1 MKSIILVAGA
11 TGNLGSKIVKNLL
24 ELGAEVRVLAR
35 LTSNAQQLKELENL
49 GAKIYKVDMDSQKE
63 IQKACEGVSCV
74 MSALAGL
81 RDVIVDLQ
89 SSILAAAV
97 AAGVTRFIP
106 SDYSLDF
113 TKQANGLNRNLDFRR
128 EFHAVLDKTPIKATT
143 IFNGAFADML
153 TGQMPMI
160 LFDKNMVIHLG
171 NADQK
176 MDFTSVQSTAEFT
189 ARAALDT
196 NTPRYLTIAGDE
208 LSARDIHTM
217 VNELSGK
224 KFRLFKT
231 GSVGFLG
238 VIIKIA
244 KMFSSGEKDIYPAW
258 QGMQYMHNM
267 VTGDVKMAK
276 LDNNRYPEMPWL
288 RAGEILKK
296 HLSQLNN

>member
-35 LTSNAQQLKELENL
+35 LTSNTQQLKDLENL
-49 GAKIYKVDMDSQKE
+49 GAKIFKVDMDSQKE

-74 MSALAGL
+74 VSALAGL

-89 SSILAAAV
+89 SRILAAAV
-97 AAGVTRFIP
+97 AAGVPRFIP

-113 TKQANGLNRNLDFRR
+113 TKQASGLNRNLDFRR

-160 LFDKNMVIHLG
+160 LFDKNIVIHWG
-171 NADQK
+171 SADQK

-189 ARAALDT
+189 ARAALDSG
-196 NTPRYLTIAGDE
+196 TPRFLTIAGDE
-208 LSARDIHTM
+208 LSAREIHLL
-217 VNELSGK
+217 VSEISGK
-224 KFRLFKT
+224 KHRLFKT

-244 KMFSSGEKDIYPAW
+244 KIFSSGEKDIYPAW

-267 VTGDVKMAK
+267 VTGDVKMTTI
-276 LDNNRYPEMPWL
+276 DNNRYADMTWFKVKD
-288 RAGEILKK
+288 ILKK
-296 HLSQLNN
+296 HLG